1 MIANLHKNR
10 WMYIHI
16 SFTSSSSN
24 STTSLTSLSCHG
36 LSSLQSP
43 QPTSDSY
50 PRRLCE
56 RKINQ
61 YRDDILSNLW
71 NAVFW
76 PGIYICLNKFTIRI
90 PLFFL
95 KVIVCLTSQL
105 LYVYL
110 KILLQQESIYVI
122 EVWSNIFKEDNFHAN
137 MKRNMPG
144 NCNRWILRP

>member
-1 MIANLHKNR
+1 
-10 WMYIHI
+10 MYIHI

-24 STTSLTSLSCHG
+24 STTSLTPLSCHG

-43 QPTSDSY
+43 QPNSDSY
-50 PRRLCE
+50 PRRLSE

-61 YRDDILSNLW
+61 YGDDILLNLW

-76 PGIYICLNKFTIRI
+76 PGIYICLNKFYNKNSS
-90 PLFFL
+90 LFL
-95 KVIVCLTSQL
+95 KGNCMFNISAF
-105 LYVYL
+105 VYL

>member
-1 MIANLHKNR
+1 MITNLHKNR

-24 STTSLTSLSCHG
+24 STTSLTPLSCQG
-36 LSSLQSP
+36 LSSLQFP
-43 QPTSDSY
+43 QPTSDLY
-50 PRRLCE
+50 PRRLSE
-56 RKINQ
+56 REINQ
-61 YRDDILSNLW
+61 YRDDILFLFVKRGFLTWNLYMSKQ
-71 NAVFW
+71 
-76 PGIYICLNKFTIRI
+76 IYNENSSL
-90 PLFFL
+90 FL
-95 KVIVCLTSQL
+95 KGNCMFNISAF
-105 LYVYL
+105 VYL